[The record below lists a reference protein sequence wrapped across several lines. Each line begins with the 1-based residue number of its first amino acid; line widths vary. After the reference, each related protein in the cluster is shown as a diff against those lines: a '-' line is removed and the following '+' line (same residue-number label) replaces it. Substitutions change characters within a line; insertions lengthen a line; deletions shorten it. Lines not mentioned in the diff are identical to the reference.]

1 MNLRSRLEKLET
13 VEQHGTVVIW
23 RNIDETDDQAIA
35 RWRAQHGGQDPEN
48 VGHVHVIGWAKE
60 SSSLTESE
68 KERGK

>member
-13 VEQHGTVVIW
+13 VEQHGPVVIW

-35 RWRAQHGGQDPEN
+35 RWRAQHGGQDPEK

-60 SSSLTESE
+60 TSSIPASE
-68 KERGK
+68 KERSK